1 MLAQSDVLFTGQLV
15 FALTALLGL
24 VSLGVKVF
32 GRKPAENQFVTQ
44 TEFHESKRDIARELE
59 TVRGRLDHYFERVL
73 QKLDEH
79 KTEMLSAA
87 DTRSQ
92 ALHERLNQLQAQ
104 VARLDERSK
113 K

>member
-1 MLAQSDVLFTGQLV
+1 
-15 FALTALLGL
+15 LLGL

-44 TEFHESKRDIARELE
+44 MEFHESKRDIARELE

-92 ALHERLNQLQAQ
+92 ALHDRLNQLQAQ
-104 VARLDERSK
+104 VARLDERTK